1 MCDPQRK
8 NDNNKTTEFIL
19 KVRPGGGNWSAV
31 SAEQGDG
38 AMPVEAHAS
47 CGAEPAA
54 ELSPGVEPRLW
65 RRS

>member
-47 CGAEPAA
+47 CGA
-54 ELSPGVEPRLW
+54 VPRGGAQAVAQVVD
-65 RRS
+65 RDKS